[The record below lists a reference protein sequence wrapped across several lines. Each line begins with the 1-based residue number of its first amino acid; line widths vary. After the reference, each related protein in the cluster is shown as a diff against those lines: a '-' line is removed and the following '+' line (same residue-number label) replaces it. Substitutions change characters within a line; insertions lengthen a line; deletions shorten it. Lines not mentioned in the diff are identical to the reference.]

1 MAFFSALGVGGLS
14 SLGLLDRTEE
24 AGTSMLQVEF
34 IQKKFLERVCRVQQQ
49 TQRTLYNALEK
60 QVKIWSRKVGNIFL

>member
-34 IQKKFLERVCRVQQQ
+34 IQKNFLERVCRVQQQ